1 MSGGWQALRQTDR
14 DLALAL
20 LFAPAASRDLTADR
34 LSLAIEAEAAM
45 KLASE
50 PMLAAIRLQWWV
62 EAIINASGESVPL
75 MERLLGHLN
84 RGSLASA
91 DLVAQMTLWQN
102 RLSTSPEDNPNA
114 MGDCWADCFG
124 ALLPRQE
131 QAARQVGRAL
141 VVPDAPIGD
150 KALALLATAEG
161 RWLWMIGMLVR
172 HRRGPGAPHD
182 DPLMVWR
189 MLGWRFGYRRPS
201 SPTTSR

>member
-1 MSGGWQALRQTDR
+1 MSGGWQALRETDR

-62 EAIINASGESVPL
+62 EAIQNASGESVPL
-75 MERLLGHLN
+75 MDRLLGHLD
-84 RGSLASA
+84 RGSLASV
-91 DLVAQMTLWQN
+91 DLVAQIGFWQD
-102 RLSTSPEDNPNA
+102 RLFLSPANTPNA

-124 ALLPRQE
+124 ALLPQQE

-141 VVPDAPIGD
+141 VDPDARISEE
-150 KALALLATAEG
+150 ALGLLATDER

-172 HRRGPGAPHD
+172 HRRRSGASHD
-182 DPLMVWR
+182 DPLMAWR
-189 MLGWRFGYRRPS
+189 MLGWRFGLMRPL